1 MKYKRVLLKLS
12 GEYFKKNDESGIDFD
27 KMLEIASVIK
37 ECLKE
42 NIEIAIVV
50 GGGNFWRGRSNTMM
64 DSCTSDHIGMLATT
78 MNALALND
86 AMIQTGVE
94 SRVQTGIEMR
104 QIAEFYIRNRAIKHL
119 EKGRVVIFGCGTG
132 SPFFSTDTAASLRA
146 AEINADIILKAT
158 NVDYVYTKDPRK
170 YDDYEIIEETS
181 HINVIREKLRVMDL
195 TAISLCMD
203 NNIPIRIFNINN
215 LSNLKKALLGEKIGT
230 IIK

>member
-1 MKYKRVLLKLS
+1 MKRRILLKLS
-12 GEYFKKNDESGIDFD
+12 GEYFKGDKSGIDFD
-27 KMLEIASVIK
+27 KMLNVAEVIK
-37 ECLKE
+37 ECLTANKE
-42 NIEIAIVV
+42 LEIAIVV

-86 AMIQTGVE
+86 AMIQVGLD
-94 SRVQTGIEMR
+94 SRVQTGIEMKEV
-104 QIAEFYIRNRAIKHL
+104 AEFYIRERTLKHL
-119 EKGRVVIFGCGTG
+119 SKGRIVIFGCGTG

-170 YDDYEIIEETS
+170 YDDYEIIKETS
-181 HINVIREKLRVMDL
+181 HLSVIKDKLRVMDL

-203 NNIPIRIFNINN
+203 NNIPIRIFNIGK
-215 LSNLKKALLGEKIGT
+215 LDNLKNAILGENIGT